1 MEVKQNSFR
10 EVWGNGSRL
19 EQFKRKVEK
28 KELERIRDSL
38 RSSAVNRNREIGRT
52 LEEERESKSRVFFF

>member
-1 MEVKQNSFR
+1 M
-10 EVWGNGSRL
+10 GAGSGL

-38 RSSAVNRNREIGRT
+38 RSSAVNRNREIERK
-52 LEEERESKSRVFFF
+52 LEEERESKSRVWGLP